1 MVNSQHTFST
11 RRLAGSDMQHLSRH
25 PHWSLD
31 FEPLVLCTFDQ
42 ISTDCDSQ
50 RKTRNM
56 LGFSLSMIMQKTCS
70 DQEKKVGHVPNRLQW
85 WVSSQCQHVD
95 DYFDHSRYIL
105 KPHSTNTTMFLN
117 KNGADLS
124 QDSSHSWRKEWCEC
138 GELSQLPLQLPL
150 SQVLKASPF
159 WTQSSAQIHMKGTKN
174 PRHFRKATANDCT

>member
-25 PHWSLD
+25 PHRSFD

-70 DQEKKVGHVPNRLQW
+70 DQEKKVRHVPNRMQW

-95 DYFDHSRYIL
+95 DYFDHSRYML
-105 KPHSTNTTMFLN
+105 KPHSINTTMFQNKPELTFLKILHILGGKSDANAVNCLN
-117 KNGADLS
+117 CLFN
-124 QDSSHSWRKEWCEC
+124 SH
-138 GELSQLPLQLPL
+138 
-150 SQVLKASPF
+150 F
-159 WTQSSAQIHMKGTKN
+159 
-174 PRHFRKATANDCT
+174 PRF